1 MAKSVHDN
9 VLDAALNYVKNNATK
24 LHVCST
30 APTTYAEASSTYQL
44 ASIVIDSADF
54 TGPANG
60 DTNGRKIAVN
70 AQSGMEVTASGTAAH
85 IALTNGTDTLY
96 YVTEIEPDTA
106 LVDNNS
112 NTCSTA
118 AWDIEIADPS

>member
-1 MAKSVHDN
+1 MGKLVADA
-9 VLDAALNYVKNNATK
+9 VLDAALNHIKNNATK

-30 APTTYAEASSTYQL
+30 QPTTYAEANATYQL
-44 ASIVIDSADF
+44 ASVVIDSSDF

-60 DTNGRKIAVN
+60 DTSGRKVTIG
-70 AQSGMEVTASGTAAH
+70 AQSGMLVTASGTAAH

-106 LVDNNS
+106 LVDNDS
-112 NTCSTA
+112 NTCSTG
-118 AWDIEIADPS
+118 AWKIEIADPA